1 MLKTARL
8 FEPKISHDLREQK
21 INRWAMRIALEME
34 AADSLTSANQEH
46 TTHEV
51 FPFAK
56 ANKTCSEMYGAEP
69 LRLQR
74 AEQLDRLEATPTT
87 FLLSVVA

>member
-46 TTHEV
+46 TY
-51 FPFAK
+51 
-56 ANKTCSEMYGAEP
+56 S
-69 LRLQR
+69 
-74 AEQLDRLEATPTT
+74 
-87 FLLSVVA
+87 